1 MDIGTGGNVDGIF
14 KFEISYLASG
24 GIFLRLSKIQIFE
37 SNVELIWCNLEFLC
51 FGGKKVYQ
59 PSRNCGTNS
68 TKVTKKEPMN
78 REYLYKKLIFNG
90 HLFVNTVFNYKYIP
104 FSLYLLQPL

>member
-1 MDIGTGGNVDGIF
+1 MDIGTGGNVEGIF

-51 FGGKKVYQ
+51 SGGKKV
-59 PSRNCGTNS
+59 
-68 TKVTKKEPMN
+68 
-78 REYLYKKLIFNG
+78 
-90 HLFVNTVFNYKYIP
+90 
-104 FSLYLLQPL
+104 